1 MMCRVSCL
9 CLNVSGVKHSIITH
23 IYVHSHRFVC
33 YLVPVTLSSP
43 SSLNTQK
50 NKYVFF
56 SPCISMWDL
65 SVVTFSLPTKL
76 LHSAGS
82 DQLPLPTSL
91 VTWEN
96 MWKPFS
102 AFVCQEVD
110 STIKHTKISPA
121 EICTARS
128 LYRFTSTSFCAGIG
142 PKLPILVCRPHR
154 GKFESACLP
163 VGLSQGSLL
172 ASFLYWIW
180 EQLQCLS
187 LNPWNHER
195 YRQRERTCNLFFFC
209 AVAYLTNSRAWWC
222 VHLQQIF
229 H

>member
-1 MMCRVSCL
+1 MYSSAPEFPCEICQL
-9 CLNVSGVKHSIITH
+9 
-23 IYVHSHRFVC
+23 SH
-33 YLVPVTLSSP
+33 
-43 SSLNTQK
+43 
-50 NKYVFF
+50 
-56 SPCISMWDL
+56 
-65 SVVTFSLPTKL
+65 FSLPTKL

-209 AVAYLTNSRAWWC
+209 AVAFLTNSRAWWC
-222 VHLQQIF
+222 VHLQNNRSFTKTSGEIYSIQTDTAVRKTCLF
-229 H
+229 N